1 MLQTEGHRVSFRMRA
16 QLIHKA
22 FVGKRILNPQR
33 RAQWS
38 SEERRP
44 HRMREG
50 AFTADR
56 SASATRAA
64 NTSREIRRHNI
75 ALVTQLAGGWLCWP
89 WLQWFRC
96 VAGQHTADHVARLI
110 VARPITQRS
119 YPPFPIPGHD
129 TAVRPNPGSMFD
141 HARRTQVLPH
151 HLVPA
156 REL

>member
-1 MLQTEGHRVSFRMRA
+1 MLQTEGHRVGFRMRA

-38 SEERRP
+38 GEERRP
-44 HRMREG
+44 HRMCER

-56 SASATRAA
+56 SPSATGAA
-64 NTSREIRRHNI
+64 NTSCEVRRHNI

-89 WLQWFRC
+89 WLQSFRW

-110 VARPITQRS
+110 IARPITQRS

-129 TAVRPNPGSMFD
+129 TPVGRNP
-141 HARRTQVLPH
+141 
-151 HLVPA
+151 
-156 REL
+156 